1 MVRTVLRRK
10 NRRASSFIVLM
21 VAMASMVVVGRQGLR
36 SYTTTK
42 NFPLYCQGFTI
53 PPQRHYDKSF
63 SRSTTT
69 TLLHLAPQYSS
80 TTDLSESTNKSKAAG
95 TKTTNQRAGNKKKSK
110 KTKKGKDIRTG
121 AFWEA
126 IMDPKLV
133 WRPTINDVERI
144 SWGKPAKKKGT
155 GSRGVPHRLNQDE
168 RRSFE
173 QARNKGFLEMGSSGW
188 RSERRDAPLHNTYR
202 SLCDARGQ
210 PAIVLHKQD
219 GGIDMLVVDISPLR
233 TPHLFE
239 SIAQCCLDEV
249 QKEYPGNGRVI
260 FQGSDSS
267 ADERNDDDDDD
278 SIVNATEKNDV
289 LATLDMGDGDS
300 SRSSVTDSSL
310 NNTNKDDDST
320 SNKEED
326 LSLTLSIVENID
338 KTAVAIA
345 GMNQSEHPSEDYDN
359 DSDNEGNDEDDIF
372 TSDCWYTRPIYQL
385 PPYRI
390 IWELQR
396 NDAKAVGKKM
406 AGLFDTKENN
416 KTGSS
421 SKKPIGVKPGKS
433 RRHGGYGIG

>member
-1 MVRTVLRRK
+1 MVRTRTVRRK
-10 NRRASSFIVLM
+10 NRASL
-21 VAMASMVVVGRQGLR
+21 VVVAATIMTVLTMMIVASRHGRR
-36 SYTTTK
+36 HTMKSIS
-42 NFPLYCQGFTI
+42 LYCQGYTI
-53 PPQRHYDKSF
+53 RPQRYSKSF
-63 SRSTTT
+63 SSYSSPTT
-69 TLLHLAPQYSS
+69 TLLHLAQYSS
-80 TTDLSESTNKSKAAG
+80 TTDQSKNTNKSKT
-95 TKTTNQRAGNKKKSK
+95 TKKGGKKN
-110 KTKKGKDIRTG
+110 KTKKDKNIRSG
-121 AFWEA
+121 EFWEA
-126 IMDPKLV
+126 IMDPKFV

-173 QARNKGFLEMGSSGW
+173 HARKKGFLEMGGSGW

-219 GGIDMLVVDISPLR
+219 DGIDMLVVDISPLR

-239 SIAQCCLDEV
+239 SIAQYCLNEV
-249 QKEYPGNGRVI
+249 QQEHPGNGKVI

-267 ADERNDDDDDD
+267 DDSNDDSVDT
-278 SIVNATEKNDV
+278 TENDRV
-289 LATLDMGDGDS
+289 LVASDKDDGDS
-300 SRSSVTDSSL
+300 SRSSVTESSL
-310 NNTNKDDDST
+310 NDTNKDGDST

-338 KTAVAIA
+338 KTAAA
-345 GMNQSEHPSEDYDN
+345 TTTTNQIEYP
-359 DSDNEGNDEDDIF
+359 DEDDDDEKYDDDDVF

-390 IWELQR
+390 VWELQR
-396 NDAKAVGKKM
+396 NDAKALGKRM

-416 KTGSS
+416 KTGAS
-421 SKKPIGVKPGKS
+421 SKKPIGVKPGKN

>member
-1 MVRTVLRRK
+1 
-10 NRRASSFIVLM
+10 
-21 VAMASMVVVGRQGLR
+21 
-36 SYTTTK
+36 
-42 NFPLYCQGFTI
+42 
-53 PPQRHYDKSF
+53 
-63 SRSTTT
+63 
-69 TLLHLAPQYSS
+69 
-80 TTDLSESTNKSKAAG
+80 
-95 TKTTNQRAGNKKKSK
+95 
-110 KTKKGKDIRTG
+110 
-121 AFWEA
+121 
-126 IMDPKLV
+126 MDPKLV

-173 QARNKGFLEMGSSGW
+173 QARSKGFLEMGGSGW

-219 GGIDMLVVDISPLR
+219 GGIDTLVVDISPLR

-239 SIAQCCLDEV
+239 SISQYCLDEV
-249 QKEYPGNGRVI
+249 EQEHPGKGRVI
-260 FQGSDSS
+260 FQGSETSSS
-267 ADERNDDDDDD
+267 ADGNDDSVGAGTREND
-278 SIVNATEKNDV
+278 DV
-289 LATLDMGDGDS
+289 LVASDNDGGNS
-300 SRSSVTDSSL
+300 SRSSVTESSS
-310 NNTNKDDDST
+310 NDTNKDDNST
-320 SNKEED
+320 TNKEED

-338 KTAVAIA
+338 KITVPS
-345 GMNQSEHPSEDYDN
+345 MNQIDNSDEDEEDYD
-359 DSDNEGNDEDDIF
+359 DDNIF

-396 NDAKAVGKKM
+396 NDAKALGKKM

-416 KTGSS
+416 KTGSSS